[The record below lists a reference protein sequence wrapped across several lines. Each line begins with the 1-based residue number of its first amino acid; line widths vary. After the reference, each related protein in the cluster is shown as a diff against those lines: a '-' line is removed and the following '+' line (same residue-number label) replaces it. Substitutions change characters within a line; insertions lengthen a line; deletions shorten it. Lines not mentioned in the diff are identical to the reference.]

1 MKVLWIHELTGRSII
16 NLANVVRIEFES
28 NAQHPALYFTT
39 TADTIPIRIGLA
51 AGVYA
56 EDVWAL
62 LGTAL
67 KPLYEGRS
75 LETHGVSMDLD
86 VRGLQFGMALNDD

>member
-16 NLANVVRIEFES
+16 NLANVVRIEFEE
-28 NAQHPALYFTT
+28 NYQHPALYFTT
-39 TADTIPIRIGLA
+39 VADTIPIRISLA
-51 AGVYA
+51 AGVAA
-56 EDVWAL
+56 ERVWAL

-86 VRGLQFGMALNDD
+86 VRPLQVEKV

>member
-16 NLANVVRIEFES
+16 NLANVVRIEFEA
-28 NAQHPALYFTT
+28 NAQHSALYFTT
-39 TADTIPIRIGLA
+39 VADTIPIRIGLA
-51 AGVYA
+51 GGVDA
-56 EDVWAL
+56 ERVWAMV
-62 LGTAL
+62 GNAL

-86 VRGLQFGMALNDD
+86 VRGFQVPKKEVF